1 MRAELP
7 GYEASEGAP
16 ASAVEALRR
25 QYPSLPA
32 EYLDFLRNAN
42 GAQGSLGIP
51 PGSFSLWSAGNAPR
65 FNVEHEVFQNL
76 PGHFGIGSSLGGEL
90 FVLKLRGSA
99 AEKAAVYRVPFIPME
114 ESEILEVA
122 ETFAAFAAAMGK
134 RIA

>member
-1 MRAELP
+1 MPADAP
-7 GYEASEGAP
+7 KYEANEGAP

-32 EYLDFLRNAN
+32 AYLDFLRTSN
-42 GAQGSLGIP
+42 GAQGTLGIP

-99 AEKAAVYRVPFIPME
+99 AEIAAVYRVPFIPME
-114 ESEILEVA
+114 ESEMLEVA
-122 ETFAAFAAAMGK
+122 ETFAAFVAAMGK
-134 RIA
+134 RI

>member
-1 MRAELP
+1 MPAEAP
-7 GYEASEGAP
+7 SYSAHEGAP

-32 EYLDFLRNAN
+32 GYLDFLRGAN
-42 GAQGSLGIP
+42 GAEGSLGIP
-51 PGSFSLWSAGNAPR
+51 PGSFSLWSAANAPR

-99 AEKAAVYRVPFIPME
+99 SERAAVYRVPLIPME
-114 ESEILEVA
+114 EAEMLEVA
-122 ETFAAFAAAMGK
+122 ESFAAFAAAMGK
-134 RIA
+134 KI